1 MKTIKGCKHSKNMNF
16 KNILSDYP
24 YTTELHA
31 HTNPAS
37 FCGDF
42 PANEVVDF
50 YSAAGVNTL
59 AITNH
64 FNSELTLGNLKE
76 NIKKYLEDYH
86 LAKESAKN
94 NINVILGIE
103 IRFDG
108 SNNDYLVFGIEENDL
123 PFYAE
128 LTPYGIENFYKQAK
142 NERNVIIQAHPFRK
156 GVTLAPTNSID
167 GIETYNLH
175 PNHNQRNAL
184 AIQHAKKNNLLVTG
198 GSDFHHVTH
207 HALCLMRTK
216 TELKDSFDV
225 ANAIKSKDII
235 FDASGS
241 IIIPYIY

>member
-1 MKTIKGCKHSKNMNF
+1 MNF
-16 KNILSDYP
+16 KDILKDYP
-24 YTTELHA
+24 YTAELHA

-42 PANEVVDF
+42 PANEAVDF
-50 YSAAGVNTL
+50 YRAAGVNTL

-64 FNSELTLGNLKE
+64 FNSDLTIGDTKE

-86 LAKESAKN
+86 LAKESAN
-94 NINVILGIE
+94 DDINVILGIE

-108 SNNDYLVFGIEENDL
+108 SNNDYLVFGIEEDEL
-123 PFYAE
+123 LLYAE
-128 LTPYGIENFYKQAK
+128 LTPYGIENFYKNAK
-142 NERNVIIQAHPFRK
+142 NDRNVIIQAHPFRN
-156 GVTLAPTNSID
+156 GVTRAPVDSID
-167 GIETYNLH
+167 GIEAYNLH

-184 AIQHAKKNNLLVTG
+184 STMHAKKNNLLVTG

-216 TELKDSFDV
+216 TELKSSFDV
-225 ANAIKSKDII
+225 ADAIKSKDVV
-235 FDASGS
+235 FDSNGS

>member
-1 MKTIKGCKHSKNMNF
+1 MDF
-16 KNILSDYP
+16 KNILKDYS

-50 YSAAGVNTL
+50 YRAAGVTTL

-64 FNSELTLGNLKE
+64 FNSNLTVGNLKE
-76 NIKKYLEDYH
+76 NVKKYLEDYH
-86 LAKESAKN
+86 LAKDCAKEDV
-94 NINVILGIE
+94 NVILGIE

-108 SNNDYLVFGIEENDL
+108 SNNDYLVFGIDEADL

-128 LTPYGIENFYKQAK
+128 LTPYGIENFYKQVK
-142 NERNVIIQAHPFRK
+142 NERNVIIQAHPFRN
-156 GVTLAPTNSID
+156 GVTLAPIDSID
-167 GIETYNLH
+167 GIEAYNLH

-184 AIQHAKKNNLLVTG
+184 STQHAKKNNLLVTG

-216 TELKDSFDV
+216 HELKNSFDV
-225 ANAIKSKDII
+225 ASAIKSKDVI

>member
-1 MKTIKGCKHSKNMNF
+1 MNF
-16 KNILSDYP
+16 KNILKDYY

-50 YSAAGVNTL
+50 YVAAGVNTL
-59 AITNH
+59 SITNH
-64 FNSELTLGNLKE
+64 FNSNLLIGNLNE
-76 NIKKYLEDYH
+76 NINNYLSDYR
-86 LAKESAKN
+86 LAKECAN
-94 NINVILGIE
+94 GNINIILGIE

-108 SNNDYLVFGIEENDL
+108 SNNDYLVFGIEEDEL

-128 LTPYGIENFYKQAK
+128 LTPYGIENFYKQVK
-142 NERNVIIQAHPFRK
+142 NDRNVIIQAHPFRD
-156 GVTLAPTNSID
+156 GVTRAPIDSID
-167 GIETYNLH
+167 GIEAYNLH

-184 AIQHAKKNNLLVTG
+184 ATQHARKNNLLVTG

-207 HALCLMRTK
+207 HALCLLRSK
-216 TELKDSFDV
+216 TELKNSFDV
-225 ANAIKSKDII
+225 ADAIKSKNVV
-235 FDASGS
+235 FDCNGS

>member
-1 MKTIKGCKHSKNMNF
+1 MNF
-16 KNILSDYP
+16 KRILADYS
-24 YTTELHA
+24 YTAELHA

-42 PANEVVDF
+42 EADKVVDF
-50 YSAAGVNTL
+50 YRAAGVNTL
-59 AITNH
+59 VITNH
-64 FNSELTLGNLKE
+64 FNSDLTVGDVKE
-76 NIKKYLEDYH
+76 NIKTYLDDYH
-86 LAKESAKN
+86 LAKESAN
-94 NINVILGIE
+94 GEINIVLGIE

-108 SNNDYLVFGIEENDL
+108 SSNDYLVFGIEEDEL
-123 PFYAE
+123 QFYAE

-142 NERNVIIQAHPFRK
+142 NERNVIIQAHPFRN
-156 GVTLAPTNSID
+156 GVTRAPIDSID
-167 GIETYNLH
+167 GIEAYNLH

-184 AIQHAKKNNLLVTG
+184 ATQHARKNNLLVTG

-216 TELKDSFDV
+216 NELKNSFDV
-225 ANAIKSKDII
+225 ADAIKSKDVI

>member
-1 MKTIKGCKHSKNMNF
+1 MNF

-50 YSAAGVNTL
+50 YRAAGVTTL
-59 AITNH
+59 SITNH
-64 FNSELTLGNLKE
+64 FNSTLTAGDLKE
-76 NIKKYLEDYH
+76 NIKRYLEDFY

-94 NINVILGIE
+94 DINIILGIE

-108 SNNDYLVFGIEENDL
+108 SNNDYLVFGINEDEL
-123 PFYAE
+123 SFYAE

-156 GVTLAPTNSID
+156 GVTLAPIETID
-167 GIETYNLH
+167 GIEAYNLH

-184 AIQHAKKNNLLVTG
+184 AMQHARKNALLVTG
-198 GSDFHHVTH
+198 GRDFHHVTH

-216 TELKDSFDV
+216 NELKSSLDV
-225 ANAIKSKDII
+225 ATAIKSKDVI
-235 FDASGS
+235 FDCSGN

>member
-1 MKTIKGCKHSKNMNF
+1 MNF
-16 KNILSDYP
+16 KNILNDYT

-50 YSAAGVNTL
+50 YRAAGVTTL
-59 AITNH
+59 SITNH
-64 FNSELTLGNLKE
+64 FNSTLTVGNLKE
-76 NIKKYLEDYH
+76 NIKRYLEDFY

-94 NINVILGIE
+94 DINIILGIE

-108 SNNDYLVFGIEENDL
+108 SNNDYLVFGIKEDEL

-142 NERNVIIQAHPFRK
+142 NERNVIIQAHPFRN
-156 GVTLAPTNSID
+156 GVTLAPVEAID
-167 GIETYNLH
+167 GIEAFNLH

-184 AIQHAKKNNLLVTG
+184 AMQHARKNALLVTG

-216 TELKDSFDV
+216 NELKSSFDV
-225 ANAIKSKDII
+225 ATAIKSKDVI
-235 FDASGS
+235 FDCSGN

>member
-1 MKTIKGCKHSKNMNF
+1 MNF
-16 KNILSDYP
+16 KDIITDYP
-24 YTTELHA
+24 YTSELHA

-50 YSAAGVNTL
+50 YKAAGVNTL

-64 FNSELTLGNLKE
+64 FNSDLTKNNIKE
-76 NIKKYLEDYH
+76 NIKAYLNDY
-86 LAKESAKN
+86 LIAKEAAKDD
-94 NINVILGIE
+94 INVILGIE

-108 SNNDYLVFGIEENDL
+108 SNNDYLVFGIEESEL
-123 PFYAE
+123 EFYAE
-128 LTPYGIENFYKQAK
+128 LTPYGIENFYKEAK
-142 NERNVIIQAHPFRK
+142 SNRNIIIQAHPFRK
-156 GVTLAPTNSID
+156 GVTLAPVDSID
-167 GIETYNLH
+167 GIEAYNLH

-184 AIQHAKKNNLLVTG
+184 AMQHARKNKLLVTG

-216 TELKDSFDV
+216 TELKNSFDV
-225 ANAIKSKDII
+225 AAAIKSKDVI
-235 FDASGS
+235 FDCSGN

>member
-1 MKTIKGCKHSKNMNF
+1 MNF
-16 KNILSDYP
+16 KSILTDYP

-42 PANEVVDF
+42 EADKVVDF
-50 YSAAGVNTL
+50 YRAAGVTTL

-64 FNSELTLGNLKE
+64 FNSDLKIGNLNE
-76 NIKKYLEDYH
+76 NIKTYLNDYRI
-86 LAKESAKN
+86 AKEHAN
-94 NINVILGIE
+94 GEINVILGIE

-108 SNNDYLVFGIEENDL
+108 SNNDYLVFGIEEDEL

-128 LTPYGIENFYKQAK
+128 LTSYGIENFYKEAK
-142 NERNVIIQAHPFRK
+142 NERNVIIQAHPFRN
-156 GVTLAPTNSID
+156 GVTLAPVDSID
-167 GIETYNLH
+167 GIEAYNLH

-184 AIQHAKKNNLLVTG
+184 SVKHAKNNNLLVTG
-198 GSDFHHVTH
+198 GSDFHHISH

-216 TELKDSFDV
+216 NELKTSFDV
-225 ANAIKSKDII
+225 ASAIKSKDVV
-235 FDASGS
+235 FDCSGS

>member
-1 MKTIKGCKHSKNMNF
+1 MNL
-16 KNILSDYP
+16 KSILTDYP
-24 YTTELHA
+24 YMTELHA

-42 PANEVVDF
+42 PACEVVDF
-50 YSAAGVNTL
+50 YKAAGVTTL

-64 FNSELTLGNLKE
+64 FNSNLTIGNLRE
-76 NIKKYLEDYH
+76 NIKTYLEDYYI
-86 LAKESAKN
+86 AKEAAKN
-94 NINVILGIE
+94 DINIVLGIE

-108 SNNDYLVFGIEENDL
+108 SYNDYLVFGIDEDEL

-142 NERNVIIQAHPFRK
+142 NERNIIIQAHPFRN
-156 GVTLAPTNSID
+156 GVTLAPINSID
-167 GIETYNLH
+167 GVEGYNLH

-184 AIQHAKKNNLLVTG
+184 AMQHARNNNLLITG

-216 TELKDSFDV
+216 TELKSSLNV
-225 ANAIKSKDII
+225 ATAIKSRDVI
-235 FDASGS
+235 FDCSGN
-241 IIIPYIY
+241 IIIPYNYQ

>member
-1 MKTIKGCKHSKNMNF
+1 MNF
-16 KNILSDYP
+16 KDVLSSYA

-50 YSAAGVNTL
+50 YRAAGVNTL

-64 FNSELTLGNLKE
+64 FNSDLTNGNMKE
-76 NIKKYLEDYH
+76 NIKIYLNDFH

-94 NINVILGIE
+94 DINVILGIE

-108 SNNDYLVFGIEENDL
+108 SNNDYLVFGIEEDEL

-128 LTPYGIENFYKQAK
+128 LTPFGIENFYKQAK
-142 NERNVIIQAHPFRK
+142 NERNVIIQAHPFRN
-156 GVTLAPTNSID
+156 GVTQAPINSID
-167 GIETYNLH
+167 GIEAYNLH

-184 AIQHAKKNNLLVTG
+184 ATQHARKNDLLVTG

-216 TELKDSFDV
+216 NELKSSFDV
-225 ANAIKSKDII
+225 ADAIKSKDVI

>member
-1 MKTIKGCKHSKNMNF
+1 MIF
-16 KNILSDYP
+16 KNILTDYP
-24 YTTELHA
+24 YTAELHA

-50 YSAAGVNTL
+50 YCAAGVNTL

-64 FNSELTLGNLKE
+64 FNSDLTIGNLKE
-76 NIKKYLEDYH
+76 NIKYYLEDYH
-86 LAKESAKN
+86 LAKETAKN
-94 NINVILGIE
+94 SINIILGIE

-108 SNNDYLVFGIEENDL
+108 SNNDYLVFGIEEDAL

-142 NERNVIIQAHPFRK
+142 NDRNVIIQAHPFRN
-156 GVTLAPTNSID
+156 GVTRAPIDSID
-167 GIETYNLH
+167 GIEAYNLH

-184 AIQHAKKNNLLVTG
+184 AVQHAKKNNLLVTG
-198 GSDFHHVTH
+198 GSDFHHINH

-216 TELKDSFDV
+216 KELKNSFDV
-225 ANAIKSKDII
+225 AAAIKSKDVV
-235 FDASGS
+235 FDCSGS

>member
-1 MKTIKGCKHSKNMNF
+1 MNF
-16 KNILSDYP
+16 KNIPKEYP
-24 YTTELHA
+24 FTAELHA

-50 YSAAGVNTL
+50 YKAAGVNTL

-64 FNSELTLGNLKE
+64 FNSTLCVGDLKE
-76 NIKKYLEDYH
+76 NVKKYLDDYH
-86 LAKESAKN
+86 LAKESAKDD
-94 NINVILGIE
+94 INVILGIE

-108 SNNDYLVFGIEENDL
+108 SWNDYLVFGISEDEL
-123 PFYAE
+123 EFYAE
-128 LTPYGIENFYKQAK
+128 LTPHGIENFYKEAK
-142 NERNVIIQAHPFRK
+142 NTRNVIIQAHPYRD
-156 GVTLAPTNSID
+156 GVTLAPVIAID
-167 GIETYNLH
+167 GIEAYNLH

-184 AIQHAKKNNLLVTG
+184 TVQHAKRNNLLVTG

-216 TELKDSFDV
+216 NELKDSFDV
-225 ANAIKSKDII
+225 ASAIKSKDVV
-235 FDASGS
+235 FDCSGS

>member
-1 MKTIKGCKHSKNMNF
+1 MDF
-16 KNILSDYP
+16 KSILTDYK

-42 PANEVVDF
+42 PANEAVDF
-50 YSAAGVNTL
+50 YSATRVNTL
-59 AITNH
+59 SITNH
-64 FNSELTLGNLKE
+64 FNSDLLIGNVKE
-76 NIKKYLEDYH
+76 NIKKYLADYH
-86 LAKESAKN
+86 LAKESAN
-94 NINVILGIE
+94 GSINVILGIE

-108 SNNDYLVFGIEENDL
+108 SNNDYLVFGIEEDEL

-142 NERNVIIQAHPFRK
+142 NDRNVIIQAHPFRN
-156 GVTLAPTNSID
+156 GVTLAPIDSID
-167 GIETYNLH
+167 GIEAYNLH

-184 AIQHAKKNNLLVTG
+184 TVQHAKRNDLLVTG

-207 HALCLMRTK
+207 HALCLMRSK
-216 TELKDSFDV
+216 TELKSSFDV
-225 ANAIKSKDII
+225 AAAIKSKDVV

>member
-1 MKTIKGCKHSKNMNF
+1 MNF
-16 KNILSDYP
+16 KSILTDYP

-37 FCGDF
+37 LCGDF

-50 YSAAGVNTL
+50 YKYTGVTTL

-64 FNSELTLGNLKE
+64 FNSDLTIGDIKE
-76 NIKKYLEDYH
+76 NIKRYLDDYY

-94 NINVILGIE
+94 EINVILGIE

-108 SNNDYLVFGIEENDL
+108 SNNDYLVFGIDEDSL

-128 LTPYGIENFYKQAK
+128 LTHYGIESFYKQAK
-142 NERNVIIQAHPFRK
+142 NERNVIIQAHPFRN
-156 GVTLAPTNSID
+156 GVTRAPIDSID
-167 GIETYNLH
+167 GIEAYNLH

-184 AIQHAKKNNLLVTG
+184 ATQHARNNNLLVTG
-198 GSDFHHVTH
+198 GSDFHHITH

-216 TELKDSFDV
+216 NELKTSFDV
-225 ANAIKSKDII
+225 AEAIKSRDVV
-235 FDASGS
+235 FDANGS